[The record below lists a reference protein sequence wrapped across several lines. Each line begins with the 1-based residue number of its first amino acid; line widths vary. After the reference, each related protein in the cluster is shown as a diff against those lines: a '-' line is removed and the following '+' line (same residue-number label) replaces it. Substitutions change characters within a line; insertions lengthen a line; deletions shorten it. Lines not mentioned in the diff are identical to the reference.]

1 MASPK
6 QGEALTILKKK
17 LCRVYCLICFLAI
30 NPLTVRDW
38 NTGDEVVYPN
48 VEDNAALLL
57 LFPVKD
63 HPFNDGCKRIG
74 VFSEEWT
81 ASRNK
86 AGFSVT
92 CIRDESLFFTNVHNL
107 RQRASDK

>member
-38 NTGDEVVYPN
+38 NAGDEVVYPN

-74 VFSEEWT
+74 IFSEEW
-81 ASRNK
+81 K
-86 AGFSVT
+86 ALHRV
-92 CIRDESLFFTNVHNL
+92 
-107 RQRASDK
+107 RQEGNFQQCPCCDYFDAGRVKA

>member
-57 LFPVKD
+57 IFPVKD

-74 VFSEEWT
+74 VFSEEWN
-81 ASRNK
+81 ALNK
-86 AGFSVT
+86 VRQVNDYFDAGRVK
-92 CIRDESLFFTNVHNL
+92 
-107 RQRASDK
+107 A

>member
-38 NTGDEVVYPN
+38 NAGDEVVYPN

-57 LFPVKD
+57 IFPVKD

-74 VFSEEWT
+74 AALFPEFLQKNGTLYTKPDRLFPQCPCCDYFDAGRV
-81 ASRNK
+81 K
-86 AGFSVT
+86 A
-92 CIRDESLFFTNVHNL
+92 
-107 RQRASDK
+107 